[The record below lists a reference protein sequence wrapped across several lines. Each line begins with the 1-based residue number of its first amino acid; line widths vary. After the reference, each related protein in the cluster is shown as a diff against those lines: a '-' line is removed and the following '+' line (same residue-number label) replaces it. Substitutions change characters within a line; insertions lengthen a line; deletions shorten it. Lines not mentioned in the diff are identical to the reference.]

1 MEFFSE
7 QLVGTILAVIGAAFA
22 FIIPGIG
29 SSKAVGAAGQSAAGV
44 LSEDPTKFVSVMVL
58 QALPSTQA
66 IYGFVIAFLIVGKI
80 VVGEALDFGSGLI
93 LFLAGLPMGI
103 VGYVSAL
110 WQGRV
115 SISGINMVAKQGGGL
130 IQGVILALMVEMFAI
145 LALIVSFQII
155 GKA

>member
-7 QLVGTILAVIGAAFA
+7 QLVGTILAVVGAAFA

-58 QALPSTQA
+58 EALPSTQA

-115 SISGINMVAKQGGGL
+115 SISGINMVAKQGGGM

>member
-22 FIIPGIG
+22 FIMSGIG

>member
-115 SISGINMVAKQGGGL
+115 SISGINMVAKQGGGM

>member
-7 QLVGTILAVIGAAFA
+7 QLVGTVLAVIGAAFA

-58 QALPSTQA
+58 EALPSTQA

-115 SISGINMVAKQGGGL
+115 SISGINMVAKQGGGM

>member
-58 QALPSTQA
+58 EALPSTQA
-66 IYGFVIAFLIVGKI
+66 IYGFVIAFLIVGK
-80 VVGEALDFGSGLI
+80 S
-93 LFLAGLPMGI
+93 
-103 VGYVSAL
+103 
-110 WQGRV
+110 
-115 SISGINMVAKQGGGL
+115 
-130 IQGVILALMVEMFAI
+130 
-145 LALIVSFQII
+145 
-155 GKA
+155 

>member
-58 QALPSTQA
+58 EALPSTQA

-115 SISGINMVAKQGGGL
+115 SISGINMVAKQGGGM